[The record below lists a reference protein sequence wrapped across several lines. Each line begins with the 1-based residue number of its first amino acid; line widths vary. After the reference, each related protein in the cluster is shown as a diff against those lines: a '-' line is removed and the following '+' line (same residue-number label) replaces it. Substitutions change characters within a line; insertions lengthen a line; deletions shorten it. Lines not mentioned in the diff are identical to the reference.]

1 MKKNHGQVAVID
13 RCDRYSS
20 GSKRKTFE
28 KCDKKT
34 TSKAAPLAVRQVRN
48 GVWYPQNALKRLFV
62 SDIDIELDICNMWQ
76 KYSFWG
82 IKNLSY
88 VKFDYPFARSLL
100 SVESL
105 IPR

>member
-1 MKKNHGQVAVID
+1 MFLRQQTKD
-13 RCDRYSS
+13 LR
-20 GSKRKTFE
+20 
-28 KCDKKT
+28 KCDKRQLVRLL
-34 TSKAAPLAVRQVRN
+34 PLASVKKFVRGLVSA
-48 GVWYPQNALKRLFV
+48 NAAEEIVV

-76 KYSFWG
+76 KYSFLG

-88 VKFDYPFARSLL
+88 VKFDYPFALSLL

>member
-1 MKKNHGQVAVID
+1 MVSAN
-13 RCDRYSS
+13 
-20 GSKRKTFE
+20 
-28 KCDKKT
+28 
-34 TSKAAPLAVRQVRN
+34 AAEEIV
-48 GVWYPQNALKRLFV
+48 V

-76 KYSFWG
+76 KYSFLG